1 MALVVK
7 DRVKETTTTTGTGTY
22 TLAGAVTGFQ
32 SFGVI
37 GNANTTYYSITNG
50 TDWEVGIGTYTASGT
65 TLSRDTILESSNSG
79 NAVNWGAGSKD
90 IFVTYPA
97 ERAVYLNGAGTA
109 VDDLDVTTLDVAT
122 ANITTANITAG
133 TVSTTPVSSTDI
145 ANKLYVDNL
154 VSSGIHFHT
163 PVRVESPTA
172 LTVTYNNGSSG
183 VGATLTNAGAQAA
196 LVIDGVT
203 LSLNDRV
210 LIYTQTDQTQ
220 NGIYYVSNVGSVST
234 NWVLTRATD
243 ADSYGLASPDTLG
256 EGSTV
261 FVQQGTT
268 GAGETYL
275 CNTVGTITFGT
286 TNITFVQ
293 ISSAQIYS
301 AGTGLTL
308 TGTQFSLSNVGTAG
322 TYGSASQVPVFMT
335 NAQGQ
340 VTSVTN
346 TSIAIAGSAITSGTV
361 AIANG
366 GTGQSTYTDGQLLI
380 GNTSGNTLTKAT
392 LTAGTGI
399 TVTNGN
405 GSITVA
411 AVNNGTVTSVSGTG
425 TVNGITLTGT
435 VTSSGSLTLGGT
447 LSNVSLSTQVT
458 GTLPVTNGGTGL
470 TTVAQG
476 DLLYASASN
485 TLVALPKNTTATRY
499 LANTGTSNNP
509 AWAQIDLSNGVTG
522 DLPFANLAQGTA
534 LSVLGVTGNATA
546 DNASIAAGTDHQVL
560 RRSGTSVGFGA
571 LALNQSAA
579 VTGTL
584 AVTNGGTGITSFG
597 TGVATWLGTPS
608 SANLAAAVTDETGSG
623 ALVFANTPTLVTP
636 VLGAATGTSLAL
648 TGGSL
653 TTRPAATQD
662 GVVIAGRA
670 GGTSTYNVTIT
681 PTTLTASRTLT
692 LANGDTTLQ
701 AGTMAVTGTGLG
713 QFAST
718 TSSQLA
724 GVISDETGSG
734 SLVFATS
741 PTLVTPVLGTPT
753 SGTLSNCTVDGTD
766 AVGFRNTPV
775 NSQSAAYTL
784 VLADAGKT
792 ILHPISDNNARTFTI
807 PANSSVAYPV
817 GTVITFI
824 NLINT
829 VTIAITSDTMYLAG
843 DGSTGSRTLAAYGVA
858 TAVKLTSTSWLIS
871 GNGLT

>member
-1 MALVVK
+1 
-7 DRVKETTTTTGTGTY
+7 
-22 TLAGAVTGFQ
+22 
-32 SFGVI
+32 
-37 GNANTTYYSITNG
+37 
-50 TDWEVGIGTYTASGT
+50 
-65 TLSRDTILESSNSG
+65 
-79 NAVNWGAGSKD
+79 
-90 IFVTYPA
+90 
-97 ERAVYLNGAGTA
+97 VYLNGAGTA
-109 VDDLDVTTLDVAT
+109 VDDLDVTTLDVTT

-133 TVSTTPVSSTDI
+133 VVTTTPSSDTDLV
-145 ANKLYVDNL
+145 NKLYVDSL

-163 PVRVESPTA
+163 PVRVESPINLNA
-172 LTVTYNNGSSG
+172 TYNNGTSG
-183 VGATLTNAGAQAA
+183 VGATLTNAGTQVA

-203 LSLNDRV
+203 LSVSDRV
-210 LIYTQTDQTQ
+210 LIYLQTNQTE
-220 NGIYYVSNVGSVST
+220 NGIYVVTNVGSGST

-243 ADSYGLASPDTLG
+243 ADSYGLASADTLG

-261 FVQQGTT
+261 FVQEGAT
-268 GAGETYL
+268 GAGETYT
-275 CNTVGTITFGT
+275 CNTAGTITFGT
-286 TNITFVQ
+286 TNITFAQV
-293 ISSAQIYS
+293 SSAQIYT

-308 TGTQFSLSNVGTAG
+308 TGTQFSLSAVGTAG
-322 TYGSASQVPVFMT
+322 TYGSASQVPVFTT

-340 VTSVTN
+340 VSGVTN

-361 AIANG
+361 AVANG

-499 LANTGTSNNP
+499 LANTGTTNNP
-509 AWAQIDLSNGVTG
+509 AWAQVDLSNGVTG

-560 RRSGTSVGFGA
+560 RRSGTTVAFGA
-571 LALNQSAA
+571 VNLAQSAA
-579 VTGTL
+579 ITGTL
-584 AVTNGGTGITSFG
+584 PVGNGGTGITSFG
-597 TGVATWLGTPS
+597 AGVATWLGTPS

-636 VLGAATGTSLAL
+636 VLGVASATSINKVAITAPATSATL
-648 TGGSL
+648 TIANGKTLTANASL
-653 TTRPAATQD
+653 TLAGTDATTMTFPSTSASIARTDASQTFTGDQTFAANIIFGTQASRATLTYATNTARTLTVPNVGGNRTFAFIDEAQTFTAAQTFRAANAIRSEAASTQD
-662 GVVIAGRA
+662 AVVIAGRA
-670 GGTSTYNVTIT
+670 GGTGSFAI
-681 PTTLTASRTLT
+681 TLTPATLAASRTLT
-692 LANGDTTLQ
+692 LPEPGSNETL
-701 AGTMAVTGTGLG
+701 GY
-713 QFAST
+713 
-718 TSSQLA
+718 
-724 GVISDETGSG
+724 I
-734 SLVFATS
+734 
-741 PTLVTPVLGTPT
+741 
-753 SGTLSNCTVDGTD
+753 
-766 AVGFRNTPV
+766 NTPI

-784 VLADAGKT
+784 VLTDAGKT
-792 ILHPISDNNARTFTI
+792 ILHPDSDNNARTFTI
-807 PANSSVAYPV
+807 PANGSVAYPV
-817 GTVITFI
+817 GTVITFV
-824 NLINT
+824 NMKNT
-829 VTIAITSDTMYLAG
+829 VTIAITTDTMYLAG
-843 DGSTGSRTLAAYGVA
+843 PGTTGSRTLAEYGVA
-858 TAVKLTSTSWLIS
+858 TAVKLTSTTWLIS

>member
-22 TLAGAVTGFQ
+22 TLAGAVQGFQ

-37 GNANTTYYSITNG
+37 GDGNTTYYAVTNG
-50 TDWEVGIGTYTASGT
+50 TDWEVGLGTYTASGT
-65 TLSRDTILESSNSG
+65 TLARTTILESSNAGS
-79 NAVNWGAGSKD
+79 AVDWSAGSKD

-109 VDDLDVTTLDVAT
+109 VDALDVTTLDAAT

-133 TVSTTPVSSTDI
+133 VVTTAPTNSTDLV
-145 ANKLYVDNL
+145 NKLYVDNL
-154 VSSGIHFHT
+154 VASGIHFHT
-163 PVRVESPTA
+163 PVRVESPANLTA
-172 LTVTYNNGSSG
+172 TYNNGTSG

-243 ADSYGLASPDTLG
+243 ADSYGLASPNELG

-261 FVQQGTT
+261 FVQQGNT

-293 ISSAQIYS
+293 ISSVQIYT

-308 TGTQFSLSNVGTAG
+308 TNTQFSLSNVGTAG
-322 TYGSASQVPVFMT
+322 TYGSASQVPVITT

-340 VTSVTN
+340 VSSVTN

-361 AIANG
+361 AVANG
-366 GTGQSTYTDGQLLI
+366 GTGQSSYTDGQLLI
-380 GNTSGNTLTKAT
+380 GNTSGNTLAKAT

-399 TVTNGN
+399 SITNGA

-411 AVNNGTVTSVSGTG
+411 ATNNGTVTSVGGTG

-435 VTSSGSLTLGGT
+435 VTSSGNLTLGGT

-458 GTLPVTNGGTGL
+458 GTLPIANGGSGQTTAQTAMNAFAGAVTSGQYLRGNGTNVVMSAIQAADVPTLNQNTTGSAATL
-470 TTVAQG
+470 TTARTIQTN
-476 DLLYASASN
+476 LASTSSASFN
-485 TLVALPKNTTATRY
+485 GS
-499 LANTGTSNNP
+499 ANITPG
-509 AWAQIDLSNGVTG
+509 
-522 DLPFANLAQGTA
+522 
-534 LSVLGVTGNATA
+534 
-546 DNASIAAGTDHQVL
+546 
-560 RRSGTSVGFGA
+560 
-571 LALNQSAA
+571 

-584 AVTNGGTGITSFG
+584 AVGNGGTG
-597 TGVATWLGTPS
+597 V
-608 SANLAAAVTDETGSG
+608 
-623 ALVFANTPTLVTP
+623 
-636 VLGAATGTSLAL
+636 
-648 TGGSL
+648 
-653 TTRPAATQD
+653 
-662 GVVIAGRA
+662 
-670 GGTSTYNVTIT
+670 
-681 PTTLTASRTLT
+681 
-692 LANGDTTLQ
+692 
-701 AGTMAVTGTGLG
+701 
-713 QFAST
+713 T
-718 TSSQLA
+718 TS
-724 GVISDETGSG
+724 TGSG
-734 SLVFATS
+734 SNVLSTS

-775 NSQSAAYTL
+775 NSQSTAYTL

-792 ILHPISDNNARTFTI
+792 ILHPDSDNNARTFTI
-807 PANSSVAYPV
+807 PANGSVAYPV
-817 GTVITFI
+817 GTVITFV

-829 VTIAITSDTMYLAG
+829 VTIAITTDTMYLAG
-843 DGSTGSRTLAAYGVA
+843 PGTTGSRTLAAYGVA
-858 TAVKLTSTSWLIS
+858 SAVKVASTTWVIS